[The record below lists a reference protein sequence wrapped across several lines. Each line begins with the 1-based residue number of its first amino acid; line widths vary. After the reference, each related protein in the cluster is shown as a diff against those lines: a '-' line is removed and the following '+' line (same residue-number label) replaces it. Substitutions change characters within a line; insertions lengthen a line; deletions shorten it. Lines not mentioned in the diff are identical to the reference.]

1 MAEGNTPD
9 GNKMQ
14 LLEKFRI
21 VYNLLDHADR
31 RKLLLVFILSVV
43 NGLINM
49 VSIASILPFIGLISE
64 PAILHTNK
72 YILYFQQFT
81 GIESYTG
88 NVVAFGAISL
98 SMLIVGNVI
107 SAFESWYGVLFGATK
122 NQELSSRL
130 LQNFLGIDVLE
141 FEKKKSAER
150 AKAVLSDV
158 GRVVI
163 STLFSMLDLISE
175 IISSVFVVALLLWID
190 WRVTL
195 VVFTVLFVVHYI
207 INTVTSC
214 SLDELGKK
222 YAKQEASLYS
232 HVLEALKLNKEI
244 KLNSIASYF
253 VARFTFTARQ
263 MVRTSVKSSLIREIP
278 QRVLEIMAFS
288 VILSVALYFAIFA
301 GENGQPVTIIGMYAV
316 ASYRLIPSVASIFN
330 RIKSIWYDTAILEDV
345 AKSLAIPDEPGEEP
359 NADNWPPET
368 ISLRNIS
375 FAYSESSPFHLEGLN
390 LDFPVG
396 KFTCIKGKTGCGK
409 STVMYLVAGLYRPAI
424 GGIECNGRP
433 VNAYGSKKWRGRV
446 GLVPAAVNIIQA
458 SLYENIA
465 LGLELDEIDRERVH
479 EVCRLVDLDE
489 LLQGLSNG
497 YQSVYGEEGLNFSSG
512 QVLKVGLA
520 RALYRDPK
528 ILLMDEST
536 DAFDLT
542 TESMV
547 LERLKAIDGLTI
559 IFISHRPSVM
569 AHADFVIDLEAILE
583 KRG

>member
-1 MAEGNTPD
+1 
-9 GNKMQ
+9 MQ

-21 VYNLLDHADR
+21 VYKLLDHADR
-31 RKLLLVFILSVV
+31 RKLLLIFVLSVV

-64 PAILHTNK
+64 PEILHTNK
-72 YILYFQQFT
+72 YILYFQQIT

-98 SMLIVGNVI
+98 GMLIVGNVI

-122 NQELSSRL
+122 NQELSARL
-130 LQNFLGIDVLE
+130 LQNYLGIDVLE
-141 FEKKKSAER
+141 FEKKQSAER
-150 AKAVLSDV
+150 AKEVLSDV

-175 IISSVFVVALLLWID
+175 IISSLFVVGLLLWID

-207 INTVTSC
+207 INKVTSC

-222 YAKQEASLYS
+222 YAKLEAQLYS

-244 KLNSIASYF
+244 KLNSIAPYF
-253 VARFTFTARQ
+253 VARFTFSAKQ
-263 MVRTSVKSSLIREIP
+263 MVRTSIKSSLIREIP
-278 QRVLEIMAFS
+278 QRVLEVMAFT

-301 GENGQPVTIIGMYAV
+301 GDKGQPVTIIGMYAV

-345 AKSLAIPDEPGEEP
+345 AKSLVVPEETEEGS
-359 NADNWPPET
+359 AGDNWPPPM

-375 FAYSESSPFHLEGLN
+375 FAYSESSPFHLDGLN

-396 KFTCIKGKTGCGK
+396 QFTCIKGKTGCGK
-409 STVMYLVAGLYRPAI
+409 STVMYLVAGLYRPAK
-424 GGIECNGRP
+424 GAIESCGQT
-433 VNAYGSKKWRGRV
+433 VDAYGSKQWKGRV

-465 LGLELDEIDRERVH
+465 LGLEHEEIDRERVH
-479 EVCRLVDLDE
+479 EVCRMVDLDE
-489 LLQGLSNG
+489 LLQGLPNG
-497 YQSVYGEEGLNFSSG
+497 YHSVYGENGLNFSSG
-512 QVLKVGLA
+512 QVLKVGIA

-528 ILLMDEST
+528 ILLLDEST
-536 DAFDLT
+536 DAFDLK

-547 LERLKAIDGLTI
+547 LNRLKAIDSLTV

-569 AHADFVIDLEAILE
+569 EHADLVIDLEAKLE
-583 KRG
+583 QCE